1 MMIWFE
7 SKLWGETQHLDNS
20 VMGSLNEIYD
30 LCIVD
35 YLMYLYADQ
44 MVNIFCSPFASTL
57 WLQFHDSHMTVSHDG
72 G

>member
-57 WLQFHDSHMTVSHDG
+57 
-72 G
+72 